1 MVRSVAETIACGLG
15 RSDVVRAAAVFYRG
29 NAGGGLHALPHGISL
44 ANAQRS
50 LGNDEIAFR

>member
-15 RSDVVRAAAVFYRG
+15 RSDVVRAAAVVHRS
-29 NAGGGLHALPHGISL
+29 NAGGDLHALSHGISL
-44 ANAQRS
+44 KHDGCS